1 MVLAIL
7 RLLFVFLLV
16 VPLARAGNV
25 ALVLSESTG
34 PYAEFS
40 TTLRDALDGSNWKLS
55 RYPVGLDAT
64 EDGTERTDLIIAAGS
79 TALRQVLSRGGSTP
93 VIATL
98 IPRQAYDKL
107 VAESGS
113 RNRRLTAIY
122 LDQPPARQASFLR
135 QLLPGKNRIGML
147 ISAETRAQSS
157 QFQHAFNA
165 AGLIL
170 DSEES
175 DTDRTL
181 LPALSTL
188 LSRVNVLLA
197 TPDTSI
203 YKRDNIKAIL
213 VTTYRYQRP
222 VVAFSAALVNAG
234 ALAALYSTPAQ
245 IARQSAELVLAFNNT
260 LPAPMPPS
268 QFAVQINQ
276 NVAQALNLNLPDE
289 ADIRRAML
297 ADKDAR

>member
-1 MVLAIL
+1 MLPAVL
-7 RLLFVFLLV
+7 RLLFVFLFV

-25 ALVLSESTG
+25 TLVLSESGG

-40 TTLRDALDGSNWKLS
+40 TTLREALDGSNWKLS
-55 RYPVGLDAT
+55 RQPLGAEHAD
-64 EDGTERTDLIIAAGS
+64 EGGERPDLIIAAGS
-79 TALRQVLSRGGSTP
+79 SALRQVLARGGSTP
-93 VIATL
+93 VVATL
-98 IPRQAYDKL
+98 IPRLAYDKL

-113 RNRRLTAIY
+113 RNRRLSAIY
-122 LDQPPARQASFLR
+122 LDQPPARQAAFLR

-147 ISAETRAQSS
+147 TSPETRPQSS
-157 QFQHAFNA
+157 QFQQAFGA

-181 LPALSTL
+181 LPALTAL
-188 LSRVNVLLA
+188 LARVNILLA
-197 TPDTSI
+197 TPDTTI

-234 ALAALYSTPAQ
+234 ALAALYSTPPQ
-245 IARQSAELVLAFNNT
+245 IARQTAELIQGFSNT

-268 QFAVQINQ
+268 QFAVLINQ

>member
-1 MVLAIL
+1 MVLATL

-40 TTLRDALDGSNWKLS
+40 ATLRDALDGSNWKLS
-55 RYPVGLDAT
+55 RYPVGLDAA
-64 EDGTERTDLIIAAGS
+64 EDGTERADLIIAAGS
-79 TALRQVLSRGGSTP
+79 TALRQVLGRGGSTP
-93 VIATL
+93 IIATL
-98 IPRQAYDKL
+98 IPRQVYDKL

-147 ISAETRAQSS
+147 ISAETRPQNN

-188 LSRVNVLLA
+188 LSRVHVLLA
-197 TPDTSI
+197 TPDTNI

-213 VTTYRYQRP
+213 VTTYRHQRP

-245 IARQSAELVLAFNNT
+245 IARQSAELVLAFTNT

>member
-55 RYPVGLDAT
+55 RYPVGLEAT
-64 EDGTERTDLIIAAGS
+64 EDGTERADLIIAAGS

-245 IARQSAELVLAFNNT
+245 IARQSAELVLAFTNT

>member
-64 EDGTERTDLIIAAGS
+64 EDGTERADLIIAAGS
-79 TALRQVLSRGGSTP
+79 TALRQLLSRGGSTP

-222 VVAFSAALVNAG
+222 MVAFSAALANAG

-260 LPAPMPPS
+260 LPAPMPPG
-268 QFAVQINQ
+268 QFAVQINH

>member
-1 MVLAIL
+1 MLAATL
-7 RLLFVFLLV
+7 RLLFVFLFV

-25 ALVLSESTG
+25 TLVLSESGG

-40 TTLRDALDGSNWKLS
+40 TTLRESLDGSTWKLS
-55 RYPVGLDAT
+55 RQPVGAEHAD
-64 EDGTERTDLIIAAGS
+64 EGERPDLIIAAGS
-79 TALRQVLSRGGSTP
+79 SALRQVLNRGGNTP

-107 VAESGS
+107 VAESGN
-113 RNRRLTAIY
+113 RNRRLSAIY
-122 LDQPPARQASFLR
+122 LDQPPARQAAFLR

-147 ISAETRAQSS
+147 TSPETRPQSG
-157 QFQHAFNA
+157 QFQQAFAA

-181 LPALSTL
+181 LPALGAL
-188 LSRVNVLLA
+188 LSRVNILLA
-197 TPDTSI
+197 TPDTTI

-234 ALAALYSTPAQ
+234 ALAALYSTPPQ
-245 IARQSAELVLAFNNT
+245 IARQTAELIQGFAST

-268 QFAVQINQ
+268 QFAVLINQ

>member
-1 MVLAIL
+1 MLPAVL
-7 RLLFVFLLV
+7 RLLFIFLFV

-25 ALVLSESTG
+25 TLVLSESGG

-40 TTLRDALDGSNWKLS
+40 TTLREALDGSNWKLS
-55 RYPVGLDAT
+55 RQPL
-64 EDGTERTDLIIAAGS
+64 GTEQADEGSERPDLIIAAGS
-79 TALRQVLSRGGSTP
+79 SALRQVLARGGSTP
-93 VIATL
+93 VVATL
-98 IPRQAYDKL
+98 IPRLAYDKL

-113 RNRRLTAIY
+113 RNRRLSAIY
-122 LDQPPARQASFLR
+122 LDQPPARQAAFLR

-147 ISAETRAQSS
+147 SSPETRHLNN
-157 QFQHAFNA
+157 QFQQAFAA

-175 DTDRTL
+175 DTDKTL
-181 LPALSTL
+181 LPALAAL
-188 LSRVNVLLA
+188 LPRVGILLA
-197 TPDTSI
+197 TPDTTI

-222 VVAFSAALVNAG
+222 MVAFSAALVNAG
-234 ALAALYSTPAQ
+234 ALAALYSTPPQ
-245 IARQSAELVLAFNNT
+245 IARQTAELIQGFSNT

-268 QFAVQINQ
+268 QFAVLINQ